1 MMNRNKIPQIALIVL
16 GSITSYMCTR
26 ASEDQ
31 SASRATIDTVS
42 TDDTVLSESQ
52 QEPGEYDYETL
63 FKLETYLTDST
74 IVNDSMQ
81 VIDYDCAVL
90 IYPTGAQIDEM
101 IKANGEDDFY
111 TIADDNSWYQGT
123 AIGMI
128 DSVNVKTTSAT
139 LPFLRL
145 KGKDNAWTLDIRKK
159 GLPEWNIVFFKT
171 TKEPKI
177 ISAIDLTV
185 EQVKAYFEVE
195 KP

>member
-1 MMNRNKIPQIALIVL
+1 MNRNRILQLTL
-16 GSITSYMCTR
+16 LFLTGTTFYMCTR

-31 SASRATIDTVS
+31 SASNTTIDTVN
-42 TDDTVLSESQ
+42 TEDNVLSESP
-52 QEPGEYDYETL
+52 QEAGGYDYETL

-74 IVNDSMQ
+74 IVNDSIQ

-90 IYPTGAQIDEM
+90 IYPTSAQIDEM
-101 IKANGEDDFY
+101 IKANGEDDFF
-111 TIADDNSWYQGT
+111 IMADDTEWYQGI

-128 DSVNVKTTSAT
+128 DSVNVKTTSAM

-145 KGKDNAWTLDIRKK
+145 KGKDNTWTLDIRKK

-171 TKEPKI
+171 TKEPRI

-185 EQVKAYFEVE
+185 EQVKAYFEVD